1 MDNKRK
7 LSFKRASFI
16 KVLED
21 EFTKKLPLPPA
32 FAKIFEDYIPPWLI
46 LEISGTRKCWRVD
59 IEEDENGNLCLS
71 CGFDC
76 FVKAHSVEVG
86 NFLLFELEEPSILQV
101 KIYEKDGSEK
111 TVGTTHEAGY
121 EGGAFESP
129 RKTPST
135 HKEGEASPWPT
146 TPLGTNFESRYEVG
160 AFESPTE
167 TPLIHKEAEAS
178 PWSKP
183 PSVQNGAY
191 QMQPSFIDRSTRKK
205 CILSTTKHGLCFSL
219 TWRKASHLT
228 YYLTIPK
235 AMLNGK
241 PLSNKDTVTLQ
252 NQEGSSWPVELR
264 IRADGRVDLAK
275 GWREFVVDNE
285 LVTGDTLKFEFV
297 SNNVIQVNV
306 GRASQ
311 VDNPSQR
318 EQECKIEPME
328 LINMTCENEELAAN
342 CIINN
347 APGTMDKYERVS
359 LESKSP
365 SFSLTW
371 TEKTRNSYLHIPKA
385 IAIRQK
391 LENKDIVVLCDPEG
405 KKWLMEVRTRQS
417 DGRVGL
423 GRGWIDFTK
432 SYGFGVGDTL
442 VFEFVTNHMMN
453 VNIVKAGGLNHA
465 VTGDIDKATSVETS
479 LIAQTSQNSPWDPI
493 NAKSLF

>member
-1 MDNKRK
+1 
-7 LSFKRASFI
+7 
-16 KVLED
+16 
-21 EFTKKLPLPPA
+21 
-32 FAKIFEDYIPPWLI
+32 
-46 LEISGTRKCWRVD
+46 
-59 IEEDENGNLCLS
+59 
-71 CGFDC
+71 
-76 FVKAHSVEVG
+76 
-86 NFLLFELEEPSILQV
+86 
-101 KIYEKDGSEK
+101 
-111 TVGTTHEAGY
+111 
-121 EGGAFESP
+121 
-129 RKTPST
+129 
-135 HKEGEASPWPT
+135 
-146 TPLGTNFESRYEVG
+146 
-160 AFESPTE
+160 
-167 TPLIHKEAEAS
+167 
-178 PWSKP
+178 
-183 PSVQNGAY
+183 
-191 QMQPSFIDRSTRKK
+191 MQ
-205 CILSTTKHGLCFSL
+205 
-219 TWRKASHLT
+219 
-228 YYLTIPK
+228 TIPK